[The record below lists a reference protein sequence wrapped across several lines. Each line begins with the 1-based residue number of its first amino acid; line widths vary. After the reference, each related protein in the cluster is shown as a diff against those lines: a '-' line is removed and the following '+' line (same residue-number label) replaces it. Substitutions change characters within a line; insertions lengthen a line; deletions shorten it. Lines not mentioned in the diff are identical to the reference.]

1 MTISNVLTLLGGV
14 ALFLFGMTLM
24 GDSLKKVAG
33 NKLEIILF
41 RLSGTPL
48 KGLLLGAGVTA
59 VIQSSSATSV
69 MVVGFV
75 NSGIMK
81 LKQAIAIILGAILG
95 TSITGWIISLSSIEG
110 QGWVSL
116 FSTSTLSAVIAIVG
130 ILLRMFSKNQRK
142 HHIGEIMLGFSVL
155 MYGMQSMSGA
165 VSPLKNDPAFVSIIT
180 AFSNPVLGILFG
192 AAFAAILQSASA
204 AVGILQALS
213 STGVITFAVA
223 FPVLLGISIG
233 AAVPVLLS
241 AIGAK
246 VNGKRSAFGYLII
259 SIAGSAVCGVI
270 YYALG
275 AFITFP
281 FHDAVLDYVGIALVN
296 TIFRLLTCVL
306 LMPLIGAITA
316 FLTKMIH
323 ESEQEKA
330 ANEDFDRLDDRF
342 LSHAS
347 LAIEQSRITVNSMA
361 MKARENILSAIG
373 LIGNYSDAGYDA
385 VTEMEDYI
393 DRYEDKLGTY
403 LLKLNSNELNE
414 HQNERLSEYLHTL
427 SDFERI
433 SDHAMNIAE
442 AAKEISEKKIVF
454 TPAAKAELKVLLEAI
469 REILDISIN
478 AFVNENDYAQFT
490 VEPLEERI
498 DVLCD
503 EMKLRHVE
511 RMQSGKCS
519 MSVGFVYND
528 LLTNL
533 ERVAD
538 HCSNIAIAMIEIGG
552 DLYDT
557 HGYIINLKELREH
570 DFDRLYEQYCVKYEI

>member
-1 MTISNVLTLLGGV
+1 MTISDVLALLGGV

-41 RLSGTPL
+41 RLSGTPF

-130 ILLRMFSKNQRK
+130 ILLRMFSKNQKK

-192 AAFAAILQSASA
+192 AVFAAILQSASA

-259 SIAGSAVCGVI
+259 SIAGAAVCGAI
-270 YYALG
+270 YYTLG
-275 AFITFP
+275 AVITFP
-281 FHDAVLDYVGIALVN
+281 FRDAVLDYVGIALVN

-316 FLTKMIH
+316 FLAKMIH

-361 MKARENILSAIG
+361 MKARENILNAIG
-373 LIGNYSDAGYDA
+373 LISDYSDAGYDA

-469 REILDISIN
+469 HEILDVSIN

-557 HGYIINLKELREH
+557 HGYIINLKDLREH

>member
-1 MTISNVLTLLGGV
+1 MTISDVLALLGGV

-41 RLSGTPL
+41 RLSGTPF

-130 ILLRMFSKNQRK
+130 ILLRMFSKNQKK

-192 AAFAAILQSASA
+192 AVFAAILQSASA

-259 SIAGSAVCGVI
+259 SIAGAAVCGAI
-270 YYALG
+270 YYTLG
-275 AFITFP
+275 AVITFP

-316 FLTKMIH
+316 FLAKMIH

-361 MKARENILSAIG
+361 MKARENILNAIG
-373 LIGNYSDAGYDA
+373 LISDYSDAGYDA

-469 REILDISIN
+469 HEILDVSIN